1 MQIINFMKTLLL
13 INFIFFTSV
22 FSQNDRQYIKQI
34 KNDVKFL
41 SSDEL
46 EGRKSGTIGE
56 KKAYSYIIKRFL
68 DLGLEPKGE
77 DSYKQSFSVSKNKI
91 KYSDLNTPIFFDSLV
106 YATNVISYKD
116 NSALKTIVI
125 GAHYDHIGY
134 GVESSLTPDLN
145 IVHNGADD
153 NASGVALLLYLAEII
168 NNKNYNY
175 LYIAFSGE
183 EEGLWGSSY
192 FTKNPTIDLNTVSC
206 MINLDMV
213 GRLDK
218 KSTLAIN
225 GTGTSKEWDSLI
237 DKSNIYSFDLVKS
250 ESGLGASDHTSFYL
264 LDIPSIHFFTGQHDD
279 YHKYTDDYDK
289 INYRGIKMI
298 ADFINSIINN
308 SNSFSKTGL
317 TFQKTKD
324 KSNTHMSFSVTL
336 GVMPDY
342 LYDEKGM
349 KIDKVR
355 EGKVAD
361 NSGIL
366 DGDIVIK
373 MDTIIIEDMMSYME
387 ALGKFK
393 KGDTIVVKVL
403 RNKKEIELEVTF

>member
-1 MQIINFMKTLLL
+1 MKNLILLYFIL
-13 INFIFFTSV
+13 ISSA
-22 FSQNDRQYIKQI
+22 FSQNDRQFIKQI

-41 SSDEL
+41 SSDKL

-56 KKAYSYIIKRFL
+56 KKAYSYIIKRFEEI
-68 DLGLEPKGE
+68 GLLPKGE
-77 DSYKQSFSVSKNKI
+77 DNYKQAFSVSKNKI

-106 YATNVISYKD
+106 YATNVIAYKD

-237 DKSNIYSFDLVKS
+237 DKSNTYSFDLVKS

-289 INYRGIKMI
+289 INYKGIKMI

-342 LYDEKGM
+342 LYDKKGM

-361 NSGIL
+361 KSGIL

-393 KGDTIVVKVL
+393 KGDTIVIKVL

>member
-1 MQIINFMKTLLL
+1 MKNL
-13 INFIFFTSV
+13 ILIYFILISSA
-22 FSQNDRQYIKQI
+22 FSQNDRQFIKQI

-56 KKAYSYIIKRFL
+56 KKAYSYIIKRFEE
-68 DLGLEPKGE
+68 LGLLPKGE
-77 DSYKQSFSVSKNKI
+77 DNYKQAFSVSKNKI

-106 YATNVISYKD
+106 YATNVIAYKD

-134 GVESSLTPDLN
+134 GFESSLTPDLN

-218 KSTLAIN
+218 KLTLAIN

-289 INYRGIKMI
+289 INYKGIKMI

-317 TFQKTKD
+317 TFQKTND

-361 NSGIL
+361 KSGIL

-373 MDTIIIEDMMSYME
+373 MDTIIIEDMMTYME

-403 RNKKEIELEVTF
+403 RNKKEIDLEVTF

>member
-1 MQIINFMKTLLL
+1 MKNL
-13 INFIFFTSV
+13 ILIYFILISSA
-22 FSQNDRQYIKQI
+22 FSQNDRQFIKQI

-41 SSDEL
+41 SSDDL

-56 KKAYSYIIKRFL
+56 KKAYSYIIKRFEE
-68 DLGLEPKGE
+68 LGLLPKGE
-77 DSYKQSFSVSKNKI
+77 DNYKQAFSVSKNKI

-106 YATNVISYKD
+106 YATNVIAYKD

-134 GVESSLTPDLN
+134 GFESSLTPDLN

-237 DKSNIYSFDLVKS
+237 FL
-250 ESGLGASDHTSFYL
+250 
-264 LDIPSIHFFTGQHDD
+264 
-279 YHKYTDDYDK
+279 
-289 INYRGIKMI
+289 
-298 ADFINSIINN
+298 
-308 SNSFSKTGL
+308 
-317 TFQKTKD
+317 
-324 KSNTHMSFSVTL
+324 
-336 GVMPDY
+336 
-342 LYDEKGM
+342 
-349 KIDKVR
+349 
-355 EGKVAD
+355 
-361 NSGIL
+361 
-366 DGDIVIK
+366 
-373 MDTIIIEDMMSYME
+373 
-387 ALGKFK
+387 KF
-393 KGDTIVVKVL
+393 
-403 RNKKEIELEVTF
+403 